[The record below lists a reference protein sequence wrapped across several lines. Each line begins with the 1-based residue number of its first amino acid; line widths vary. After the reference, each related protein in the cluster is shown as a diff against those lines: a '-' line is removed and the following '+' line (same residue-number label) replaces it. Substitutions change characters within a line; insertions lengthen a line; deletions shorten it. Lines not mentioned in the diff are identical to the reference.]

1 MSQIR
6 TAVRALFDALNA
18 RDLKCARR
26 WIDDAYSGVDT
37 GEASVIEGRSELAFI
52 WNKFVMAFP
61 DLQLEIVD
69 WLERDNQAA
78 VVWRAV
84 GTHLG
89 ALEYLPPSGLPIE
102 VRGTW
107 MICLEHGRIRRGT
120 NRWSPTALLEQLQ
133 IELAVLV

>member
-18 RDLKCARR
+18 RDLTCASR
-26 WIDDAYSGVDT
+26 WIDIAYNGVDT
-37 GEASVIEGRSELAFI
+37 GEASVIKGRKELCFV
-52 WNKFVMAFP
+52 WNKYVTAFP
-61 DLQLEIVD
+61 DLRLEILD
-69 WLERDNQAA
+69 WLERDNEAA
-78 VVWRAV
+78 VVWLAS

-107 MICLEHGRIRRGT
+107 MVCLERGRIRRGT
-120 NRWSPTALLEQLQ
+120 NRWSPTALLKQLQ
-133 IELAVLV
+133 VELPMLV